1 MKWKTYFFDTVDST
15 NTQARLY
22 DVGSIVVA
30 KKQTS
35 GRGRYGRIWHSDIGN
50 LYISFV
56 VSQFGIQTPL
66 LAFLFGV
73 AVCEV
78 LPEFSLRLKW
88 PNDVLLNGGKLAGIL
103 LEQEDN
109 KLIAGI
115 GLNVTT
121 APHENMLYQTASLNG
136 QITNEEVL
144 KRLMKTVSDNMD
156 LFIEKGFEPIREKW
170 LKYGYGIGTQISVK
184 LPNETLS
191 GIFEE
196 LTPQG
201 AISLKLNNGTRRLIT
216 VGDVFF
222 DNKEMKEENK

>member
-73 AVCEV
+73 AVCEA

-136 QITNEEVL
+136 QVTNEEVL
-144 KRLMKTVSDNMD
+144 KRLMRTVSDNMD

-170 LKYGYGIGTQISVK
+170 LKYGCGIGIQISVK

-222 DNKEMKEENK
+222 DNNEMKEENK

>member
-1 MKWKTYFFDTVDST
+1 MKWKTYFFDTIDST

-22 DVGSIVVA
+22 EVGTVIVA
-30 KKQTS
+30 KKQTA
-35 GRGRYGRIWHSDIGN
+35 GRGRYGRVWQSEAGN
-50 LYISFV
+50 LYMSFV

-66 LAFLFGV
+66 LSFLFGV
-73 AVCEV
+73 AVCEA
-78 LPEFSLRLKW
+78 LPEFLVQLKW

-103 LEQEDN
+103 LEQESD

-115 GLNVTT
+115 GLNVVN

-136 QITNEEVL
+136 QITNEDII
-144 KRLMKTVSDNMD
+144 KRLITTVSDNMD
-156 LFIEKGFEPIREKW
+156 LFAEKGFEPIREKW
-170 LKYGYGIGTQISVK
+170 LKYGCGIGQHIIVK

-201 AISLKLNNGTRRLIT
+201 AISLKLNNGTIRQIT

-222 DNKEMKEENK
+222 DNK